1 MTDSPLIVSNLEVE
15 LKTDFW
21 AKPTKILHQIGFEV
35 PKSQIY
41 GFLGPNG
48 SGKTTTIKTILGLI
62 PKYSGTIEIL
72 GMKPE
77 NKGVRK
83 LIGFAPEN
91 AYFSDYLTPGDVLR
105 SMGTLSGLDSATIQS
120 SGDKWLR
127 RLKLD
132 HVVENPVKTF
142 SKGMKQRLNLIQA
155 LLHDPEFVI
164 LDEPTTGL
172 DPIGRKEIKNL
183 VSELKEQ
190 GKTVLVCTHNLLE
203 AQEFCDHICIIN
215 KGSVIKEG
223 TLEQTLLP
231 ERNLEETFIEYVQG
245 QAVSS

>member
-1 MTDSPLIVSNLEVE
+1 MIESPLVIRDLEVD
-15 LKTDFW
+15 LKSDFF
-21 AKPTKILHQIGFEV
+21 AKPSRILHKISFEV
-35 PKSQIY
+35 PQGQIY

-48 SGKTTTIKTILGLI
+48 SGKTTTIKTVLGLI
-62 PKYSGTIEIL
+62 PRFDGSIRVL
-72 GMKPE
+72 GQDPGSQ
-77 NKGVRK
+77 GVRK

-91 AYFSDYLTPGDVLR
+91 AYFSDYLTPADVVR
-105 SMGTLSGLDSATIQS
+105 SMGTLSGLSTTEIWNSAEV
-120 SGDKWLR
+120 WFE

-132 HVVENPVKTF
+132 HVVKKPVRAF

-183 VSELKEQ
+183 VMQLKEK

-203 AQEFCDHICIIN
+203 AEEFCDQICIIN
-215 KGSVIKEG
+215 QGEVVKQG
-223 TLEQTLLP
+223 TLTETLLDGK
-231 ERNLEETFIEYVQG
+231 NLEETFIEYVQG
-245 QAVSS
+245 REVS